1 MRVWG
6 KRMKKLSSVLIA
18 SALILGVTA
27 CSSNSEE
34 VSKEESKSNKSAEE
48 ENKNASAVK
57 TKENGELSSEKA
69 ISDMQDFF
77 AYIDDENVAKVAELL
92 RHTEGSN
99 EVPNEKEVKKFIK
112 EWKTYNFKEN
122 GDLQIIDTND
132 LVKEKREEVKN
143 FEHQIFWMIC
153 SYKGDVNNDFSKML
167 VVAKYSGKFYMVD
180 DVSTYMGL
188 DAIKKGSWNKY
199 RLIDPDEIKLE
210 EMPNT
215 SSNSVKPKEIPDTSN
230 SIIKPNELNPGT
242 QEENSK
248 ESESSTKSEAAS
260 DGSSPPV
267 EQLTPQKEYDYD
279 NSAGYVIGDALLA
292 DVLNQSFSA
301 HHDLIGSNMVEFQR
315 DGDFGFSVT
324 TDTKTIY
331 VLFKSKDGKNWAITD
346 LKTGEKLIENGVKVG
361 EQKGRLFDTNQ
372 FDYSNG
378 KGYIIGDKEFAD
390 VLNNAFTQH
399 SDIVGTK
406 MISFHRKDD
415 YQMVVQT
422 DKRNLRIE
430 IIEGGVWMI
439 MDHNTALPLL
449 ENE

>member
-1 MRVWG
+1 
-6 KRMKKLSSVLIA
+6 MKKISSVLIA
-18 SALILGVTA
+18 SALVLGVTA

-34 VSKEESKSNKSAEE
+34 VSKEENKTNKSAEE

-57 TKENGELSSEKA
+57 TKENRELSSEKA
-69 ISDMQDFF
+69 ISDIQDFF
-77 AYIDDENVAKVAELL
+77 AYIDDENVSKVAELL

-99 EVPNEKEVKKFIK
+99 EVPNEKEVKDFIK

-132 LVKEKREEVKN
+132 LVKEEREEVKN
-143 FEHQIFWMIC
+143 FNHQIFWMIC
-153 SYKGDVNNDFSKML
+153 SYQGDVNNEFSKML
-167 VVAKYSGKFYMVD
+167 VVAEYNGKFYMGD

-199 RLIDPDEIKLE
+199 GLIDPDE
-210 EMPNT
+210 
-215 SSNSVKPKEIPDTSN
+215 VKPKEMPDTSN
-230 SIIKPNELNPGT
+230 NAVKPKEMPGTSNNTAKLKELNPDTKDNKGG
-242 QEENSK
+242 
-248 ESESSTKSEAAS
+248 STEKSEIAP
-260 DGSSPPV
+260 DGSTPPV
-267 EQLTPQKEYDYD
+267 EQVTPQKEYDYD
-279 NSAGYVIGDALLA
+279 NPDGYIIGDALLA

-301 HHDLIGSNMVEFQR
+301 YHDLIGSNMVEFQR
-315 DGDFGFSVT
+315 DGDYGFSVT
-324 TDTKTIY
+324 TDTKTLY

-346 LKTGEKLIENGVKVG
+346 IKTGEKLIENGVKVG
-361 EQKGRLFDTNQ
+361 EQKARLFDTTQ
-372 FDYSNG
+372 FDYSNS
-378 KGYIIGDKEFAD
+378 KNYIIGDKEFAD
-390 VLNNAFTQH
+390 VLNNAFAQH

>member
-1 MRVWG
+1 M
-6 KRMKKLSSVLIA
+6 KRKGLLVIVTSIIISL
-18 SALILGVTA
+18 TA

-34 VSKEESKSNKSAEE
+34 VSKEENKSNKSTEE
-48 ENKNASAVK
+48 ENKNTTAVK

-77 AYIDDENVAKVAELL
+77 AYIDDENVSKVAELL

-99 EVPNEKEVKKFIK
+99 EVPNEKEVKDFIK

-122 GDLQIIDTND
+122 GDFQIIDTND

-143 FEHQIFWMIC
+143 FDHQIFWMIC
-153 SYKGDVNNDFSKML
+153 SYKGDVNSEFSKVL
-167 VVAKYSGKFYMVD
+167 VVAKYSGKFYMMD

-188 DAIKKGSWNKY
+188 DAIKKDSWNKY
-199 RLIDPDEIKLE
+199 GLIDPEDVKVGEIPNTSGNTVNPK

-215 SSNSVKPKEIPDTSN
+215 SNSAIKPKELNPDTQEDN
-230 SIIKPNELNPGT
+230 IK
-242 QEENSK
+242 K
-248 ESESSTKSEAAS
+248 RESSTKSETAP
-260 DGSSPPV
+260 DGSTPPV
-267 EQLTPQKEYDYD
+267 EQVTPQTEYDYD
-279 NSAGYVIGDALLA
+279 NPGGYIIGDAVLA

-301 HHDLIGSNMVEFQR
+301 YHDLIGKNMIEFQR

-346 LKTGEKLIENGVKVG
+346 LKSGEKLIENGVKVG
-361 EQKGRLFDTNQ
+361 EQKARLFDSTE
-372 FDYSNG
+372 FDYSNS
-378 KGYIIGDKEFAD
+378 KGYIIGDKEFAN
-390 VLNNAFTQH
+390 VLNNAFVQH
-399 SDIVGTK
+399 SDVVGTN

-430 IIEGGVWMI
+430 IIEGGAWMI